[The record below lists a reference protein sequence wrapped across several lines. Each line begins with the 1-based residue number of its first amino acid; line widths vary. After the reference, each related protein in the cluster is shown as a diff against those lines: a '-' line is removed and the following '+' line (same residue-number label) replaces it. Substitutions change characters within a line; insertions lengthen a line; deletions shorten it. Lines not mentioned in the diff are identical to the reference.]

1 MNKLKIVLLLSIFSV
16 GAMAQSKKPAPKAKA
31 NTSSVSALKSSLE
44 RGKEVYAT
52 YCVTCHQSD
61 GGGVP
66 NLNAPLIKAS
76 NVVGDKK
83 KLINILLKGM
93 QGVDIDGESYSNVM
107 PSVSYLT
114 DQQIA
119 DVLTYI
125 RNNFENKA
133 SAVTAA
139 EVNVVRKS
147 K

>member
-1 MNKLKIVLLLSIFSV
+1 MNKLKIVVLLTATSV
-16 GAMAQSKKPAPKAKA
+16 GAMAQTKKPAPKLKA
-31 NTSSVSALKSSLE
+31 NTVSASALRSSLE
-44 RGKEVYAT
+44 RGKEMYAT
-52 YCVTCHQSD
+52 YCVTCHQTD

-66 NLNAPLIKAS
+66 NLNAPLIKSS

-93 QGVDIDGESYSNVM
+93 QGIDIDGESYSNVM
-107 PSVSYLT
+107 PSASYLT

-139 EVNVVRKS
+139 EVNLIRKS